1 MNNME
6 YSIKFVS
13 PNDVKKL
20 RSCLNCHLVKTEKQ
34 FREKGCENCQIFRAK
49 GFTVFEY
56 TTANFESIINLT
68 KPSKSGIARHLNLTN
83 FLPGSYSLKVGME
96 MSQELLEIVS
106 EQNIAQA
113 NNP

>member
-1 MNNME
+1 MNNMGS
-6 YSIKFVS
+6 SIKFVA

-20 RSCLNCHLVKTEKQ
+20 RSCLNCHLVKTERQ
-34 FREKGCENCQIFRAK
+34 FRERGCDNCEIFRAK

-68 KPSKSGIARHLNLTN
+68 DPSKSGIARHLNLIT

-96 MSQELLEIVS
+96 MSQELLESVK
-106 EQNIAQA
+106 NIPKAR
-113 NNP
+113 NP